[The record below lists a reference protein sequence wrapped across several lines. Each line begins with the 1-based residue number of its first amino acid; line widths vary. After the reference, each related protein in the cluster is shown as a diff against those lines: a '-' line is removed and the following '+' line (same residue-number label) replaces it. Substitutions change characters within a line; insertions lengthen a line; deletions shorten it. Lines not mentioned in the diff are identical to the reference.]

1 MWIIG
6 VLSTIKIWYHRYM
19 QENTSTKSLL
29 WEYFSQNQRNL
40 IEEGQYLMN
49 EVIKDHA
56 YTFKDYSFLIFPFA
70 KAYEGFLKQLFKDV
84 RLISHLDYISDH
96 LRLGKL
102 MSPNLVQKLGDKSL
116 YEKIRL
122 NGSRELAEKIWS
134 TWKLGRNQIF
144 HYFPHNV
151 KSVSFDEANKI
162 IIDIMETMEL
172 AYASLRKMRVM
183 HTLKELSVN

>member
-1 MWIIG
+1 MDG
-6 VLSTIKIWYHRYM
+6 
-19 QENTSTKSLL
+19 EGDTKKQL
-29 WEYFSQNQRNL
+29 WEYFSQNQRDL
-40 IEEGQYLMN
+40 IDEGQYLMN

-84 RLISHLDYISDH
+84 RFISHLDYISDH

-102 MSPNLVQKLGDKSL
+102 MSPYLVQKLGDKSL

-144 HYFPHNV
+144 HYFPHNIRA
-151 KSVSFDEANKI
+151 VSFNEANETVAT
-162 IIDIMETMEL
+162 IMQTMEL
-172 AYASLRKMRVM
+172 AYANLGQMKVCHQLKALSL
-183 HTLKELSVN
+183 N